1 MLSTLYLP
9 HFLVRRKKTQN
20 ILTESVTPRVVVAP
34 ELGSLSNKTRL
45 AQYRRKK
52 AIKKANPE
60 ATFPLEIYE

>member
-1 MLSTLYLP
+1 MLRTLYLP
-9 HFLVRRKKTQN
+9 RFLVRRKKTQN

-60 ATFPLEIYE
+60 AIFPLEIYE